1 MVLRYTFD
9 KGELNE
15 IFYTYYKIF
24 DNEKFEEDLKNNYS
38 PCQSINCFTLHLNS
52 F

>member
-24 DNEKFEEDLKNNYS
+24 DDEKFE
-38 PCQSINCFTLHLNS
+38 
-52 F
+52 